1 MLNNPQ
7 RRAKLSRK
15 NRLHLVSGSEFDIM
29 VRRKAAIQAAI
40 ELKQKYAKPVHA
52 GDIYQVGPSVIKN
65 DEGVLIVATR
75 NLKYEEPT
83 FG

>member
-7 RRAKLSRK
+7 RRAKLARK
-15 NRLHLVSGSEFDIM
+15 NKIHLGSSSEFDIM
-29 VRRKAAIQAAI
+29 LRRKAAVQAAV

-52 GDIYQVGPSVIKN
+52 GDIYQVGPSVIKSG
-65 DEGVLIVATR
+65 EEVLIVATR